1 VNEPDQ
7 IAWDSVLSG
16 NLGEQLAG
24 YEEPADL
31 DDRAAGPGAGL
42 VSLGFLWAALRR
54 TARRW
59 CTLAVLGLI
68 IGAGYYV
75 VSPPT
80 PTATTSLL
88 LVDNPSQNPVNE
100 VQTDLALARSIQVA
114 TAVVRQLGLP
124 QTPESFLGSYS
135 ALTTSPQVVTI
146 SARGAT
152 SGEAVQITQAIAQQF
167 LAVRGAYQQ
176 TQYNLLQTQLNQEL
190 AAAGQQV
197 AAASTNTGQATALTN
212 LGAVQGYVTPTLAA
226 AKTNMQAM
234 IKGSVVLNAA
244 QPVKASRPKGIL
256 EYAAAGLVIGL
267 ALGVGII
274 AIAAITSD
282 KLRRRDDIAYAIGA
296 PVRLNVGR
304 LRAGRTLASL
314 RRSRGDMG
322 RVVDHLRKVIPA
334 GGRGPVS
341 LAVVPVDDTA
351 SAARAVVALAASLA
365 GSKRVVVADLSAG
378 APVARLLGVRKPGL
392 VKVDHDDA
400 HLTVM
405 MPAADDV
412 APVGPLQGLDQNV
425 EPDAA
430 LASACAQADIVLSL
444 VSLDP
449 ACGGDHLAT
458 WATDVVAL
466 VTAGRSTATR
476 IHTVGEMIRLSGA
489 RLASVVVMDFDKAD
503 ESLGARAEYIDTT
516 TGWPQLFPAMKRFP
530 FLSQYSRGT
539 VSS

>member
-1 VNEPDQ
+1 VNNPGQ
-7 IAWDSVLSG
+7 IAWDPVLNG
-16 NLGEQLAG
+16 NRGEYLAD
-24 YEEPADL
+24 YEDPADL
-31 DDRAAGPGAGL
+31 DDRAAGPAAGL

-54 TARRW
+54 TAWRW

-68 IGAGYYV
+68 IGGGYYA

-88 LVDNPSQNPVNE
+88 LVDNPSQNPVTQA
-100 VQTDLALARSIQVA
+100 QTDLALAQSLQVA
-114 TAVVRQLGLP
+114 TAAVRQLGLP
-124 QTPESFLGSYS
+124 QAPESFLGSYS
-135 ALTTSPQVVTI
+135 AVTTSPQVITI

-152 SGEAVQITQAIAQQF
+152 SGAAVQVAQAVAQQF
-167 LAVRGAYQQ
+167 LAIRGAYQQ

-190 AAAGQQV
+190 TAARQQV
-197 AAASTNTGQATALTN
+197 RTASAGAEQTTALTN
-212 LGAVQGYVTPTLAA
+212 LGAVQSYVTPTLTA

-244 QPVKASRPKGIL
+244 EPVKASRTKGIL

-267 ALGVGII
+267 TLGVGIVV
-274 AIAAITSD
+274 IAAITSD

-296 PVRLNVGR
+296 PVRLNVGH
-304 LRAGRTLASL
+304 LRTGRTLASF
-314 RRSRGDMG
+314 RRSPGDMG
-322 RVVDHLRKVIPA
+322 LVVDHLGKAIPSM
-334 GGRGPVS
+334 GRGPVS

-378 APVARLLGVRKPGL
+378 APAARLLGVREPGL
-392 VKVDHDDA
+392 VRVDHEDA
-400 HLTVM
+400 HLTVV
-405 MPAADDV
+405 MPAADDM
-412 APVGPLQGLDQNV
+412 APAGPLPGLDQHA

-449 ACGGDHLAT
+449 ARGGDHLVT
-458 WATDVVAL
+458 WATDVVAM

-503 ESLGARAEYIDTT
+503 ESLGGSTEYLATT
-516 TGWPQLFPAMKRFP
+516 TAWP
-530 FLSQYSRGT
+530 
-539 VSS
+539 

>member
-1 VNEPDQ
+1 M
-7 IAWDSVLSG
+7 AWDPVLNG
-16 NLGEQLAG
+16 NLGEHLAD
-24 YEEPADL
+24 YEDPADL
-31 DDRAAGPGAGL
+31 GDRAAGPAAGL

-100 VQTDLALARSIQVA
+100 VQTDLALAQSLRVA

-124 QTPESFLGSYS
+124 QTPESFRGSYS
-135 ALTTSPQVVTI
+135 AVTPSPQVITI

-152 SGEAVQITQAIAQQF
+152 SGTAVQIAQAVAQQF
-167 LAVRGAYQQ
+167 LAIRAAYQQ
-176 TQYNLLQTQLNQEL
+176 AQYNLLQTQLNQEL
-190 AAAGQQV
+190 AAAQQQV
-197 AAASTNTGQATALTN
+197 RTASTDTERTTAQTN
-212 LGAVQGYVTPTLAA
+212 LGAVQAYVTPTLAA
-226 AKTNMQAM
+226 AETNMRAM
-234 IKGSVVLNAA
+234 IKGSVVLNTAE
-244 QPVKASRPKGIL
+244 PVKVSQKKGIL

-274 AIAAITSD
+274 VIAAVTSD

-296 PVRLNVGR
+296 PVRLNVGQ
-304 LRAGRTLASL
+304 LRTGRGLASF

-322 RVVDHLRKVIPA
+322 RVVDHLRTVIPA

-365 GSKRVVVADLSAG
+365 GSKRVVVADLAAG
-378 APVARLLGVRKPGL
+378 APAARLLGVRKPGL

-400 HLTVM
+400 ELTVV
-405 MPAADDV
+405 MPSADDM
-412 APVGPLQGLDQNV
+412 APVGPLRGLDQNA

-430 LASACAQADIVLSL
+430 LASACARADIVLSL

-449 ACGGDHLAT
+449 ARGGDHLAT
-458 WATDVVAL
+458 WATDVAAM
-466 VTAGRSTATR
+466 VTAGGATATR
-476 IHTVGEMIRLSGA
+476 IHTVGEMIRLSGG
-489 RLASVVVMDFDKAD
+489 RLASVVVTDFDKAD
-503 ESLGARAEYIDTT
+503 ESLGASTEYIAT
-516 TGWPQLFPAMKRFP
+516 
-530 FLSQYSRGT
+530 GT
-539 VSS
+539 VWP